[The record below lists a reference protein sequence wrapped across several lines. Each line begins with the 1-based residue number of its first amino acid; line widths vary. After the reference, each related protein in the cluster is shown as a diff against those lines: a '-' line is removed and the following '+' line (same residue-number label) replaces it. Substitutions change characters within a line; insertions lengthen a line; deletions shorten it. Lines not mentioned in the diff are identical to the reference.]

1 MPRQEAEHQT
11 SHQGACDVFRHR
23 TIYVDALAACRCVAT
38 HTISSESR
46 SSDRT
51 ATELSVSS
59 AAVDAD
65 ITKHMRAEF
74 VTQRL
79 LKFVTQ

>member
-23 TIYVDALAACRCVAT
+23 TIYVDALAAHHCVAT
-38 HTISSESR
+38 HIISSER
-46 SSDRT
+46 DHRT
-51 ATELSVSS
+51 VLRAELSVSS
-59 AAVDAD
+59 AAVDAN

>member
-23 TIYVDALAACRCVAT
+23 TIYVDAPAARRCAVT
-38 HTISSESR
+38 HTHQFRTR
-46 SSDRT
+46 SLDRT
-51 ATELSVSS
+51 AAETSVSS
-59 AAVDAD
+59 AAVDAY